1 MKNIFSL
8 FIVRKGS
15 KRTLGSMLRRS
26 SLICLMVTA
35 LLISGFALPQ
45 AVSAKGKA
53 SSRHWVGTWATNQHW
68 VGTWATSPQFVR
80 PRDTPVIFPAQT
92 TIRQIV
98 HTSVDGKV
106 LRVRL
111 SNEFGE
117 ETLVIGAARV
127 ALSAGDDSIVPGT
140 SRQLT
145 FDGETSVMLAYG
157 APAVSDP
164 VLLKVPPLSDLA
176 ISIYLP
182 DETTSITLHRVGLQT
197 TYVVPAGGD
206 FTGDVSLPS
215 PTDEY
220 LNYFFLGG
228 VEVVAEKSSAA
239 VVALGDSITDGTR
252 STPNTNSRWPNF
264 LAERLQDDHSLRD
277 IGVLDEGISGN
288 RIYSGEAGVPTLTR
302 FDRDVLSKPE
312 VKFMILLIGINDIGN
327 SARGTGP
334 FVTPGDIIAGYRQ
347 IIARSHEHD
356 IKVYGATLTPIKGS
370 GYDNPP
376 AEDDRQAVN
385 AWIRT
390 SGEFDAVIDF
400 DRATRN
406 PADPAQFLPEYDSGD
421 HLHPNDVGYKAMAD
435 AIDLKLFKKKK

>member
-1 MKNIFSL
+1 MKRFKE
-8 FIVRKGS
+8 VRRHVLLAG
-15 KRTLGSMLRRS
+15 LAF
-26 SLICLMVTA
+26 VVAAA
-35 LLISGFALPQ
+35 LAPFNYPAL
-45 AVSAKGKA
+45 AGKNDNN
-53 SSRHWVGTWATNQHW
+53 RHRVWVGTF
-68 VGTWATSPQFVR
+68 ATSPQFVR
-80 PRDTPVIFPAQT
+80 ERDTPVIFPAQT

-98 HTSVDGKV
+98 HTSVGGAAV
-106 LRVRL
+106 RVRL
-111 SNEFGE
+111 SNEFGS
-117 ETLVIGAARV
+117 ETLKVGAAHV
-127 ALSAGDDSIVPGT
+127 ALRSDDGNIIPGT
-140 SRQLT
+140 DYQLT
-145 FDGETSVMLAYG
+145 FSGETSVMLAYG

-164 VLLKVPPLSDLA
+164 VPLRVPPLSDLA

-182 DETTSITLHRVGLQT
+182 DETTSITIHRVGLQT
-197 TYVVPAGGD
+197 TYVAPPGGD
-206 FTGDVSLPS
+206 FTGDLSFP
-215 PTDEY
+215 PGTEY

-228 VEVVAEKSSAA
+228 VEVLASSRAAA

-264 LAERLQDDHSLRD
+264 LAQRLQDAHNLGD

-288 RIYSGEAGVPTLTR
+288 RIYSGDAGVPTLAR

-312 VKFMILLIGINDIGN
+312 VNWMILLIGINDIGN

-347 IIARSHEHD
+347 IIDRAHARG

-370 GYDNPP
+370 GYDFPQ
-376 AEDDRQAVN
+376 AEVDRQAVN

-400 DRATRN
+400 DQATRD
-406 PADPAQFLPEYDSGD
+406 PADPAQFLPAYDSGD

-435 AIDLKLFKKKK
+435 AIDLKLFKK

>member
-1 MKNIFSL
+1 MNNILSL
-8 FIVRKGS
+8 SIVGQGGRKALGS
-15 KRTLGSMLRRS
+15 KLRRS
-26 SLICLMVTA
+26 SLICLMISA
-35 LLISGFALPQ
+35 LLISGFVLPQ
-45 AVSAKGKA
+45 TVSAKGKA
-53 SSRHWVGTWATNQHW
+53 SNQHW

-80 PRDTPVIFPAQT
+80 PQDTQVMFPAQT

-106 LRVRL
+106 LRVRF

-127 ALSAGDDSIVPGT
+127 AISAGDDSIVPET

-164 VLLKVPPLSDLA
+164 VSLKVPPLSDLA

-182 DETTSITLHRVGLQT
+182 DGATTTNITIHRVGLQT
-197 TYVVPAGGD
+197 TYVVPGGGD
-206 FTGDVSLPS
+206 LTGDVSLSS
-215 PTDEY
+215 PPDEY

-228 VEVVAEKSSAA
+228 VEVVGKKPSAA

-288 RIYSGEAGVPTLTR
+288 RIYSGDAGVPTLTR

-327 SARGTGP
+327 SARETGP
-334 FVTPGDIIAGYRQ
+334 FVTPEDIIAGYRQ
-347 IIARSHEHD
+347 IIARAHEHD
-356 IKVYGATLTPIKGS
+356 IKVYGGTLTPIKGS

-376 AEDDRQAVN
+376 ADEDRQAVN

>member
-8 FIVRKGS
+8 FIVRKGP
-15 KRTLGSMLRRS
+15 KKALGSMLRRS
-26 SLICLMVTA
+26 SLIGLMISA

-53 SSRHWVGTWATNQHW
+53 SSQHWVGTWTSNQHW

-80 PRDTPVIFPAQT
+80 PQDTPVEFPAET

-106 LRVRL
+106 LRVRF

-127 ALSAGDDSIVPGT
+127 ALSAGGASIVPGT
-140 SRQLT
+140 SRPLT

-197 TYVVPAGGD
+197 NYVAAGGD

-215 PTDEY
+215 PTEY
-220 LNYFFLGG
+220 QNYFFLGG

-264 LAERLQDDHSLRD
+264 LAERLQDAHGLRD

-288 RIYSGEAGVPTLTR
+288 RIYSGDAGVPTLTR
-302 FDRDVLSKPE
+302 FDRDVLSKPD

-334 FVTPGDIIAGYRQ
+334 LVTPEDIIAGYRQ
-347 IIARSHEHD
+347 IIARSHAHD

-376 AEDDRQAVN
+376 ADEDREAVN

-400 DRATRN
+400 DRATRDPN
-406 PADPAQFLPEYDSGD
+406 DPAQFLPAYDSGD

-435 AIDLKLFKKKK
+435 AIDLKLFKNKK